1 MILNISSITYYP
13 STISLKKKNF
23 SSWKQHLGV
32 PINIFRYLSPII
44 RSPGFSG
51 SSIVKSFPLPKM
63 CSWASAMGVVGCR
76 STSSR
81 GREFI
86 ERRLEAIGDEAHGRV
101 AYYTFLLFIDPHKY
115 RFRRWLEIYGGPEL
129 VSLFFIGI
137 LIWTRLSS
145 LPSPP
150 PSRKHPK
157 GMEKS
162 INGDRLRGPDS

>member
-1 MILNISSITYYP
+1 MGERDGGRWMS
-13 STISLKKKNF
+13 F
-23 SSWKQHLGV
+23 HL
-32 PINIFRYLSPII
+32 FE
-44 RSPGFSG
+44 
-51 SSIVKSFPLPKM
+51 
-63 CSWASAMGVVGCR
+63 
-76 STSSR
+76 R